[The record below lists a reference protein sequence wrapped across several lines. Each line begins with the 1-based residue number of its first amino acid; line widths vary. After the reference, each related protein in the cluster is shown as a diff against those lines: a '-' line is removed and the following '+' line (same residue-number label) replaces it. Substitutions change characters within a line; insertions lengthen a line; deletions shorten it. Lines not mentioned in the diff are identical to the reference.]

1 VPGGFL
7 RKENKMISCDIIMER
22 IKDALDSL
30 DLDDL
35 AAIYNDYTPY
45 DNIKAEDIVFLDNDE

>member
-1 VPGGFL
+1 
-7 RKENKMISCDIIMER
+7 MER